1 MGVRD
6 DALESDVATGRLPEP
21 TDATGLL
28 PDAQA
33 AQDAPDAPRPTGRV
47 DVPDLPDLPD
57 LLELDLA
64 DLRTIQHP
72 VLTEVLEELR
82 ERAGRPSEML
92 WGFNNAF

>member
-28 PDAQA
+28 PDAQD
-33 AQDAPDAPRPTGRV
+33 AQDVPDAPRPTGRV
-47 DVPDLPDLPD
+47 DVPDLPD

>member
-28 PDAQA
+28 PDAQ
-33 AQDAPDAPRPTGRV
+33 DVPDAPHAQRPTGRV